1 MNRALGNK
9 INLVLVLLPAAVLTL
24 FACAGHKLEVQ
35 PISKSES
42 PQQLINQL
50 DNSIAM
56 AHKNQ
61 VNVLAPT
68 WFKKAESS
76 LNAAKKGL
84 EKGDQLSEILD
95 NIATGRAQLQR
106 AEEIT
111 KISRTT
117 LPNAIKARTQ
127 ARTLAGTVRTFH
139 ASASVP
145 TEPKSSSGLLKRGW
159 ASRRWGR
166 HRRWWVSALGPGI
179 SSASGWTD
187 ITNINANLQRGFRIT
202 AC

>member
-9 INLVLVLLPAAVLTL
+9 INLVLILLPAAVLML
-24 FACAGHKLEVQ
+24 FACSGNKLEVQ

-68 WFKKAESS
+68 WFTRAESS

-95 NIATGRAQLQR
+95 NIATGRAQLQQ

-111 KISRTT
+111 KISKTT
-117 LPNAIKARTQ
+117 LPNAIKAREM
-127 ARTLAGTVRTFH
+127 ARTAGATN
-139 ASASVP
+139 
-145 TEPKSSSGLLKRGW
+145 
-159 ASRRWGR
+159 
-166 HRRWWVSALGPGI
+166 LGKEY
-179 SSASGWTD
+179 A
-187 ITNINANLQRGFRIT
+187 NAEDSFLELTRAI
-202 AC
+202 